1 MESLEFIYGFI
12 CLGRIG
18 KLTKQLK
25 ERGILE
31 QNYKEE

>member
-1 MESLEFIYGFI
+1 MESLEFIYGLI

-25 ERGILE
+25 EKGVLE
-31 QNYKEE
+31 QDDKKE